1 MLKFKN
7 LLCCTMSVILM
18 LSLMSCSV
26 VEKLNSHYEGE
37 LVIDQTENV
46 SVSETV
52 IKALENNDAD
62 AIKNL
67 FSVRAKD
74 LCPDLDEG
82 IGYMLSIYEGEF
94 VEVMQNNSSSNKYSS
109 GGERCIVSPVCVFK
123 TTENYYKLTWNAWTI
138 NEKDKEK
145 EGVYSMKLQ
154 IWPDDGLD
162 QGGEDLSVAGVVY
175 PANSEESDM
184 AFTLWKN
191 IYQQKNHDDR
201 IERFRELLS
210 DNMLASGVTDDEID
224 RFFDYC
230 QPMRELYEGWTEID
244 DGNITVYITSMKNDT
259 PICFCFRL
267 DKEQTDKIS
276 FLKFAEIDDEK
287 TIGDYN
293 LSEENAGIYLPD

>member
-1 MLKFKN
+1 MLKFKK

-18 LSLMSCSV
+18 LSLTSCSV
-26 VEKLNSHYEGE
+26 VEELNSHYEGN

-52 IKALENNDAD
+52 IEALENNDAD

-82 IGYMLSIYEGEF
+82 IEYMLSIYEGEF
-94 VEVMQNNSSSNKYSS
+94 IEVTQTNASSTKYSS
-109 GGERCIVSPVCVFK
+109 GGERCMVSSVCVFK

-154 IWPDDGLD
+154 IWPDAGLN
-162 QGGEDLSVAGVVY
+162 QGGEDLLVAGIVY

-191 IYQQKNHDDR
+191 IYQQKNHDDY

-210 DNMLASGVTDDEID
+210 DNLLASGVTDDEID

-230 QPMRELYEGWTEID
+230 QPMRELHEGWTEID

-293 LSEENAGIYLPD
+293 LSEENTGIYLPD

>member
-1 MLKFKN
+1 
-7 LLCCTMSVILM
+7 
-18 LSLMSCSV
+18 
-26 VEKLNSHYEGE
+26 
-37 LVIDQTENV
+37 
-46 SVSETV
+46 
-52 IKALENNDAD
+52 
-62 AIKNL
+62 
-67 FSVRAKD
+67 
-74 LCPDLDEG
+74 
-82 IGYMLSIYEGEF
+82 
-94 VEVMQNNSSSNKYSS
+94 
-109 GGERCIVSPVCVFK
+109 
-123 TTENYYKLTWNAWTI
+123 
-138 NEKDKEK
+138 
-145 EGVYSMKLQ
+145 MKLQ
-154 IWPDDGLD
+154 IWPDAGLN
-162 QGGEDLSVAGVVY
+162 QGGEDLFVAGVVY

-210 DNMLASGVTDDEID
+210 DNMLASGVT
-224 RFFDYC
+224 
-230 QPMRELYEGWTEID
+230 D